1 MAVRR
6 RRKGKPTVNIISFDE
21 ETLKEV
27 ELHMRD
33 ADRRERSQGRFLQ
46 RHQQA
51 RATSPNL
58 SATVSSAVQEMRI
71 EDG

>member
-1 MAVRR
+1 MGIRR
-6 RRKGKPTVNIISFDE
+6 RRKGQPTVEIMSFDE

-27 ELHMRD
+27 EMHMRD
-33 ADRRERSQGRFLQ
+33 ADRRERAQSRFLQ